1 MHKPINNYENYIVYN
16 TGKIF
21 SLKSNKFLK
30 PRYDKD
36 GYEKVILYNKFG
48 SKEFRVHRLVAEAFI
63 PNPKHYLLVNHKD
76 ENKNNN
82 TVDNL
87 EWCDHYYNNNY
98 GNRNAKIAKAKLD
111 IEGKKVWSL
120 YNNIKI
126 YYNSIKG
133 AARQTGLNSANI
145 RSAIK
150 RKGKCGIYYWG
161 YANND

>member
-1 MHKPINNYENYIVYN
+1 MGSFHITVGKVYLF
-16 TGKIF
+16 TYYDDAVYG
-21 SLKSNKFLK
+21 
-30 PRYDKD
+30 RYCPWD
-36 GYEKVILYNKFG
+36 
-48 SKEFRVHRLVAEAFI
+48 
-63 PNPKHYLLVNHKD
+63 
-76 ENKNNN
+76 
-82 TVDNL
+82 
-87 EWCDHYYNNNY
+87 NNNY
-98 GNRNAKIAKAKLD
+98 GNRNAKIAKAKLN